1 MNDLKFTTAGEYMQG
16 EIFLTSDT
24 HYHHSNILNFKD
36 LEGNPVRS
44 QFANVEEMNECM
56 FDGWNETV
64 RENDTVYHLGDL
76 AMGPYKSS
84 DFADR
89 FRSLPGKKYLI
100 VGNHDDIKWCVK
112 SKLFKEITMWK
123 KFKDKRLLLTHIPAD
138 VSNLKFYT
146 EEERMIN
153 IHGHIHNLKSPTKN
167 HRCVC
172 VEWTNYKPMHI
183 DEVPKLNNFV
193 QPL

>member
-1 MNDLKFTTAGEYMQG
+1 MNDLKFTTAGEYMRG

-24 HYHHSNILNFKD
+24 HYHHSNILKFMD
-36 LEGNPVRS
+36 SQGVPVRGG
-44 QFANVEEMNECM
+44 FETVEEMNEAM
-56 FDGWNETV
+56 FDGWNETI

-84 DFADR
+84 DFAER

-112 SKLFKEITMWK
+112 SKIFKEVMMWR
-123 KFKDKRLLLTHIPAD
+123 KFKDQKILLSHVPLD
-138 VSNLKFYT
+138 VSSLKTYDDGSK
-146 EEERMIN
+146 MLN
-153 IHGHIHNLKSPTKN
+153 YHGHIHQMKSPTPQ

-172 VEWTNYKPMHI
+172 VEWTNYKPIHI
-183 DEVPKLNNFV
+183 DEVSQLNNFV
-193 QPL
+193 